1 MECLIVDDELM
12 ARTYLEKLCA
22 KIPSLE
28 VVASCE
34 SAEQAMEIMNEK
46 PIGLLLLDVEMPGL
60 TGLELLNTLS
70 YLPKVIMTTS
80 KKEYAFEAFE
90 YQVVDFLKKP
100 ISFPRFK
107 TAIEKVFAQEDRI
120 NGSTVVNNI
129 NGNHPREDITDEIY
143 IKDNG
148 RLVKVR
154 YEDIFYVENVGDYA
168 KIVTKSSSHT
178 IHGTIKGIA
187 SKLPKKYFLKV
198 HRSYIINIK
207 EIIDFES
214 NSILVGS
221 KLVPVSRA
229 HKQELLDRLNL
240 L

>member
-34 SAEQAMEIMNEK
+34 SAEEAMEIMNDK

-107 TAIEKVFAQEDRI
+107 TAIEKVFAQEDRSSI
-120 NGSTVVNNI
+120 GTSANRNNQE
-129 NGNHPREDITDEIY
+129 EDITDEIY

-168 KIVTKSSSHT
+168 KIVTKTSSHT

>member
-1 MECLIVDDELM
+1 MKCLIVDDELM

-22 KIPSLE
+22 KVPTLE
-28 VVASCE
+28 LVASCA
-34 SAEQAMEIMNEK
+34 SAEEAIDLMNEK
-46 PIGLLLLDVEMPGL
+46 QVDILFLDVEMPGL
-60 TGLELLNTLS
+60 NGLELLNRLS

-90 YQVVDFLKKP
+90 YQVVDYLKKP
-100 ISFPRFK
+100 ISFPRFRQ
-107 TAIEKVFAQEDRI
+107 AVEKVLMEQEMTQEA
-120 NGSTVVNNI
+120 NTSVNPENNLETVI
-129 NGNHPREDITDEIY
+129 DEEIY

-154 YEDIFYVENVGDYA
+154 YKDIFYIENVGDYA
-168 KIVTKSSSHT
+168 KVVTKSDSHT

-198 HRSYIINIK
+198 HRSYIINVK
-207 EIIDFES
+207 EIVDFES
-214 NSILVGS
+214 NSILVGE

-229 HKQELLDRLNL
+229 HKQDLLDRLNL

>member
-1 MECLIVDDELM
+1 MKCLIVDDELM

-22 KIPSLE
+22 KVPALE
-28 VVASCE
+28 LIASCSSGE
-34 SAEQAMEIMNEK
+34 EAIELMNQNQVE
-46 PIGLLLLDVEMPGL
+46 LLFLDVEMPGI
-60 TGLELLNTLS
+60 TGLELLNHLV

-90 YQVVDFLKKP
+90 YQVLDFLKKP
-100 ISFPRFK
+100 ISFPRFRQ
-107 TAIEKVFAQEDRI
+107 AVEKVLLQEEQSQI
-120 NGSTVVNNI
+120 KNNEEKVT
-129 NGNHPREDITDEIY
+129 PEAPFVDDEIY

-154 YEDIFYVENVGDYA
+154 YKDIFYIENVGDYA
-168 KIVTKSSSHT
+168 KVVTKSDSHT
-178 IHGTIKGIA
+178 VHGTIKGIA

-207 EIIDFES
+207 EIVDFES
-214 NSILVGS
+214 NSILVGD

-229 HKQELLDRLNL
+229 HKQDLLDRLNL